1 MKVIDECL
9 NGVKLLEPVVHND
22 DRGFFIES
30 YSQSTFDQLGISFH
44 PVQDNHSFSKQA
56 GTLRG
61 LHFQL
66 PPFVQAKLVRVLR
79 GAIYDVVVDIRP
91 DSSTFAEWY
100 GYHVSSDNQYLLFV
114 PNGFAHGFCTLVDNT
129 EVFYKVD
136 APYSPQH
143 DTGILWSDPKLG
155 IDWPPGD
162 KILSKKDSLLP
173 SFSELLQ
180 RGEF

>member
-9 NGVKLLEPVVHND
+9 NGVKLLEPVVHSD

-30 YSQSTFDQLGISFH
+30 YSQSTFHQLGISFH
-44 PVQDNHSFSKQA
+44 PVQDNHSLSKQA

-91 DSSTFAEWY
+91 DSSTFGKWY
-100 GYHVSSDNQYLLFV
+100 GYHVSSDNHIFCLCRTV
-114 PNGFAHGFCTLVDNT
+114 SRTGFAPWLITQKCFIRSTHL
-129 EVFYKVD
+129 
-136 APYSPQH
+136 
-143 DTGILWSDPKLG
+143 I
-155 IDWPPGD
+155 
-162 KILSKKDSLLP
+162 LP
-173 SFSELLQ
+173 STIPVFSGQILNSESTGRPETRFFQ
-180 RGEF
+180 RKIHFFHPSLNWMHREEF